1 VKRILFD
8 RTCGRSATARA
19 LIPALLPPMVAGA
32 VAAMTIV
39 NLLVQPIWGDQAW
52 CFYVASQVLDGAR
65 LGKDIVET
73 NPPTI
78 VWISEIPVLLSR
90 LLDVSPQTAMKIF
103 LGPLTVLSVGW
114 CASLVRGTAH
124 AQSGTIALWLA
135 IAIAYGT
142 TVYSWEFVGQREH
155 IMVLLMLPYLIS
167 SAIRLEGTSP
177 PRWQGFAA
185 GAAALVALALKPQHL
200 VIVLGVEALLA
211 YRHGILRSFTR
222 PEASGAVLAAVVYCL
237 AVWAFAPD
245 YITKVVPL
253 DFAAYTSYFHRSWVS
268 LIVPSRTAK
277 VVAVL
282 ALWVVVQRRL
292 QHRALCTV
300 LVIAAIGSTVGY
312 LIQQKGDRYLF
323 APADAYFIILAAV
336 IFVDIVTQLTR
347 SPNRFVLQ
355 RWPRYAVALASGLT
369 VGLFYFSPQFAR
381 AAATYDNDW
390 AGSQVEVASALP
402 AGTKVVVLG
411 PNGISF
417 DIVLDHHLEWAS
429 RFYGFWMLEAIFN
442 AEAADGNAKPAQL
455 ARVADVARMMRAAAN
470 EDFERRKPNVV
481 LVELCEDERI
491 SCGTS
496 EVMEKADI
504 LRWFE
509 QDPTFRTIWAGYAL
523 CRQIGYYDVWYAKND
538 KDVCRA
544 LASTQ

>member
-1 VKRILFD
+1 
-8 RTCGRSATARA
+8 
-19 LIPALLPPMVAGA
+19 MVAGA

-114 CASLVRGTAH
+114 CASLVRRTAH

-323 APADAYFIILAAV
+323 APADAYFIILAAI